1 MGPSELGRRGQSC
14 VADTN
19 GGLSQDGPRLA
30 SHAARVIR
38 QLELVG
44 TIGRPA
50 NQDEPPIAVTAIDV
64 PVLIDGEEDARML
77 GPGTIPVLGCAVTDH
92 SLAVNPNDFR
102 RGDHADPSPVAQ
114 NSRSKDTVRT
124 TGSSRNI
131 MLASYAASNQMTM

>member
-38 QLELVG
+38 QLELIG

-64 PVLIDGEEDARML
+64 PVLIDGEKDARML
-77 GPGTIPVLGCAVTDH
+77 GPGAIPVLGCAVTHH
-92 SLAVNPNDFR
+92 SVAADPNDFR
-102 RGDHADPSPVAQ
+102 RGDHADPSSGAR
-114 NSRSKDTVRT
+114 NSRPDDAVRT
-124 TGSSRNI
+124 TASS
-131 MLASYAASNQMTM
+131 